1 MSAPPLSVLSRAQV
15 TCMLNPLPSVVLTA
29 APSLPEA
36 VSLQEQNSSFS
47 LACPELFFL
56 LKEPVQ

>member
-1 MSAPPLSVLSRAQV
+1 
-15 TCMLNPLPSVVLTA
+15 MLNPLPSVVLTA